1 MSSPPPAPPWV
12 DSLRWQLL
20 PLLRQQAVL
29 RLDTRACLNL
39 EAWLDAAQ
47 TRGWLSDEPAGAR
60 GAVRSIL
67 CKSAREQEA
76 FDLTFDQWLER
87 WDRPAPAAATA
98 AREGTALDAA
108 AVAQAAALAR
118 QLQQRLWLFALGG
131 ALLLLGAIVAGRK
144 LWPPAPPVVLTP
156 VAASAALPA
165 SAAASQV
172 VMKLEVQ
179 LPTAAEAASA
189 AAATPAPPPPPP
201 TPSSAWLAGIH
212 PGWYAAFVL
221 LAASVGLA
229 VRRTRQRYVQRIST
243 REHLREQEVYARQL
257 LPVSGTR
264 REGLRS
270 AARLLRRPVADGGAM
285 QLDLLAS
292 VRASAARAGLFSA
305 VHRQRPAIPEYL
317 VLVDRARSGDQQA
330 HWAIETAQDLVA
342 EGVRLALYEFD
353 RDPRWVA
360 PLRSQRSGKPVPQ
373 QRYVPLAALT
383 AQHAAKGLLVLGDGE
398 GLLDRAA
405 GGLQPWLAAALA
417 PWPRRV
423 LMTPRP
429 FAAWA
434 AAEDVLAG
442 EGQKANEASF
452 LLVPS
457 QHGAWLAAA
466 RWLRG
471 GTLATIAA
479 VPGAPAAWPPLLA
492 DDTARWLSNSPPTPA
507 DMVALLE
514 QLRAYLGSTAY
525 HWLAAS
531 AAYPYLSAD
540 LTAWLAHQLDR
551 PAAAG
556 EAVASPDARLL
567 EARLVAIAQ
576 LPWCRQGLMPDWLRR
591 ALLLSLPPT
600 TRRRVRDVMAEL
612 LDTTADAGRS
622 AGGWSLGAVA
632 SDSPASGWKSR
643 WQALRR
649 RIGLAGVLE
658 AEPLDSPLRDVVYL
672 GLLRGEFDA
681 ELSLEAT
688 EQFARAA
695 SAEGPQRASRN
706 PLRWLAAVGLCGW
719 FVLCW
724 AAWRV
729 LPVKKSASKR
739 AGVADGAAPSQP
751 TLPGTPAD
759 VYISYHR
766 DDAGRVRQLVEALRA
781 NGLSVSLDT
790 ELLRG
795 GDYWREV
802 TQQAVDGAKCVI
814 VVWSEASVGTQVEF
828 VRHEALLAALQAK
841 PRGALFPVLLDEVEP
856 PPDFRHIH
864 PLDLVGWKGSA
875 RDPRVAGLCAA
886 VRAMVAGT
894 DGPPV
899 GDSLKRP
906 VSRKVT
912 TAPDTGP
919 RWRDIVLPVLHPL
932 PPPPA
937 SWRVRAARGA
947 FWLALSIV
955 CVAGVLVPVVSPDTW
970 RPAPQAA
977 AAPLP
982 APAPVVAQRYPAG
995 TRLRDCGDPT
1005 LCPWLRVLPP
1015 GRFLMGSPASE
1026 PGRSDDEGPQHAV
1039 TIAAPPA
1046 VMETEVTRGQFAAF
1060 VSATGH
1066 VSAAGGCYAWNG
1078 KKWELDP
1085 QRNWRSLGFE
1095 QTDAHPVVCVDWN
1108 DATAYAAWL
1117 SKTTG
1122 QTYRL
1127 LTEAEWEYAARAGS
1141 TTRYSFGDR
1150 AEDLC
1155 AHANMA
1161 DRTFKGAFKE
1171 FTTVDCSDGQVF
1183 TAPVASYAAN
1193 AWGLFDLHGN
1203 AWEWVADCWHH
1214 DYKNSPEDG
1223 SNWQANCSGEDRRV
1237 LRGGGWIDNPV
1248 DARSAFRNMN
1258 APDDRSY
1265 DSGFRLARTL
1275 TP

>member
-1 MSSPPPAPPWV
+1 MSSPPPAPLWV

-20 PLLRQQAVL
+20 PLMRQQAVL

-47 TRGWLSDEPAGAR
+47 ARGWLSDEPAGAR

-76 FDLTFDQWLER
+76 FDIVFDQWLLR
-87 WDRPAPAAATA
+87 WDRPAPAVAPT

-108 AVAQAAALAR
+108 AAAQAAALAR
-118 QLQQRLWLFALGG
+118 QRQQRRWLFTLGG
-131 ALLLLGAIVAGRK
+131 GLLLLGAMVTGRK
-144 LWPPAPPVVLTP
+144 LWPPAPPALPPTP

-165 SAAASQV
+165 SAAAGQV
-172 VMKLEVQ
+172 VMQLEVE
-179 LPTAAEAASA
+179 LPTPAEAASA
-189 AAATPAPPPPPP
+189 AASTPAVSPPPMPA
-201 TPSSAWLAGIH
+201 PSSAWLVGIH
-212 PGWYAAFVL
+212 PGYYAAFVL
-221 LAASVGLA
+221 FAASVGLA
-229 VRRTRQRYVQRIST
+229 VRRTRQRYVQRIRT

-270 AARLLRRPVADGGAM
+270 AARLLRRPSADGGAL
-285 QLDLLAS
+285 QLDLLAT

-342 EGVRLALYEFD
+342 EGVRLALFEFD

-373 QRYVPLAALT
+373 QRYLPLAALT
-383 AQHAAKGLLVLGDGE
+383 AQHTDKGLLVLGDGQ
-398 GLLDRAA
+398 GLLDHA
-405 GGLQPWLAAALA
+405 GGRLQPWLADALA

-429 FAAWA
+429 FAAWG

-442 EGQKANEASF
+442 EGQLANQASF

-471 GTLATIAA
+471 GALAAIAA

-492 DDTARWLSNSPPTPA
+492 DDATRWLSASAPAAA

-514 QLRAYLGSTAY
+514 QLRSYLGSTAY

-540 LTAWLAHQLDR
+540 LTAWLAHQLDCQ
-551 PAAAG
+551 AADG
-556 EAVASPDARLL
+556 ETVASPDARLL

-591 ALLLSLPPT
+591 ALLLSLPSA

-622 AGGWSLGAVA
+622 TGGWSLGAVA
-632 SDSPASGWKSR
+632 SDAPGSGWKLR

-658 AEPLDSPLRDVVYL
+658 GEPLDSPLRDVIYL
-672 GLLRGEFDA
+672 GLLRGEFDT

-695 SAEGPQRASRN
+695 SAEGPQRLSRN

-729 LPVKKSASKR
+729 LPVKKSASER
-739 AGVADGAAPSQP
+739 AGVSDGAATNQP

-795 GDYWREV
+795 EDDWREV

-828 VRHEALLAALQAK
+828 VRHEALRAK
-841 PRGALFPVLLDEVEP
+841 QRGALLPVLLDEVEP
-856 PPDFRHIH
+856 PPGFGEMRS
-864 PLDLVGWKGSA
+864 LVLVGWRGSDHDLRGA
-875 RDPRVAGLCAA
+875 DLCTA

-894 DGPPV
+894 DGPPA

-906 VSRKVT
+906 VGRKVT

-919 RWRDIVLPVLHPL
+919 RWRDIVLPVLFPL

-937 SWRVRAARGA
+937 SWRVQAARGA

-955 CVAGVLVPVVSPDTW
+955 FVVGVLVPVVAPDTW

-977 AAPLP
+977 AAPPP
-982 APAPVVAQRYPAG
+982 ASAATVAQRYPAG
-995 TRLRDCGDPT
+995 TRLRDCRDAT

-1015 GRFLMGSPASE
+1015 GRFMMGSPASE
-1026 PGRSDDEGPQHAV
+1026 GGRFDDELPQHQV

-1046 VMETEVTRGQFAAF
+1046 VMETEVTSGQFASF
-1060 VSATGH
+1060 VSATGY
-1066 VSAAGGCYAWNG
+1066 VVKGGCYVLIASEWRMNP
-1078 KKWELDP
+1078 KRD
-1085 QRNWRSLGFE
+1085 WRSPGLAQTE
-1095 QTDAHPVVCVDWN
+1095 QHPVVCVDWN

-1117 SKTTG
+1117 SQRTG

-1127 LTEAEWEYAARAGS
+1127 LSESEWEYAARAVS
-1141 TTRYSFGDR
+1141 TTRYSYGDR
-1150 AEDLC
+1150 AEELC
-1155 AHANMA
+1155 AHANVA
-1161 DRTFKGAFKE
+1161 DRDYLGPFENLGGTANCADGA
-1171 FTTVDCSDGQVF
+1171 VF

-1193 AWGLFDLHGN
+1193 RWGLFDMHGN
-1203 AWEWVADCWHH
+1203 AREWVADCWHA
-1214 DYKNSPEDG
+1214 DYRNAPETG
-1223 SNWQANCSGEDRRV
+1223 SDWQANCATEVRRV
-1237 LRGGGWIDNPV
+1237 VRGGGWSGNPITV
-1248 DARSAFRNMN
+1248 RSAYRI
-1258 APDDRSY
+1258 RSEPGARVA
-1265 DSGFRLARTL
+1265 DTGFRLARTL
-1275 TP
+1275 NP

>member
-1 MSSPPPAPPWV
+1 MTSTPPAPPWV

-29 RLDTRACLNL
+29 RLDTRASLNL
-39 EAWLDAAQ
+39 EAWIDAAQ
-47 TRGWLSDEPAGAR
+47 ARGWLADDPADAR

-76 FDLTFDQWLER
+76 FDVTFDQWLER
-87 WDRPAPAAATA
+87 WDRPAPAAATT
-98 AREGTALDAA
+98 AREGTTLDAE
-108 AVAQAAALAR
+108 AAARATALAH
-118 QLQQRLWLFALGG
+118 QRRLRRWLFALGG
-131 ALLLLGAIVAGRK
+131 GLLLLGAMVAGRK
-144 LWPPAPPVVLTP
+144 LWPPALPVVPPTQ

-165 SAAASQV
+165 SATASQV
-172 VMKLEVQ
+172 VMQLEVQ
-179 LPTAAEAASA
+179 LPTVAEAASA
-189 AAATPAPPPPPP
+189 AASTPTVSPPPMPA
-201 TPSSAWLAGIH
+201 PSSAWLAGIH
-212 PGWYAAFVL
+212 PGVYAFFVL
-221 LAASVGLA
+221 LAASAGLA

-270 AARLLRRPVADGGAM
+270 AARLLRRLSADSGAM
-285 QLDLLAS
+285 QLDLLAT

-305 VHRQRPAIPEYL
+305 VHRQRPVIPEYL

-353 RDPRWVA
+353 RDLRWVA

-383 AQHAAKGLLVLGDGE
+383 AQHAGKGLLVLGDGQ
-398 GLLDRAA
+398 GLLDHA
-405 GGLQPWLAAALA
+405 GGRLQPWLADALA

-429 FAAWA
+429 FAAWL

-442 EGQKANEASF
+442 EGQPANQASF

-471 GTLATIAA
+471 GGLTAIAA

-492 DDTARWLSNSPPTPA
+492 DDAARWLSASAPAAA
-507 DMVALLE
+507 DMVALLK
-514 QLRAYLGSTAY
+514 QLRTYLGSIAY

-551 PAAAG
+551 QAADG
-556 EAVASPDARLL
+556 ETVARPDARLL

-591 ALLLSLPPT
+591 SLLLSLPPA

-622 AGGWSLGAVA
+622 TGGWSLGAVA
-632 SDSPASGWKSR
+632 SDAPGIAWRLR

-658 AEPLDSPLRDVVYL
+658 GEPLDSPLRDVIYL

-695 SAEGPQRASRN
+695 CAEGPQRLSRN

-729 LPVKKSASKR
+729 LPVKKSASER
-739 AGVADGAAPSQP
+739 AAVADGAAPNQP
-751 TLPGTPAD
+751 TPPVSPAD

-795 GDYWREV
+795 GDDWREV

-828 VRHEALLAALQAK
+828 VRHEAMRAK
-841 PRGALFPVLLDEVEP
+841 QRGALVPVLLDEVDP
-856 PPDFRHIH
+856 PPGFGEMRS
-864 PLDLVGWKGSA
+864 LDLVGWKGN
-875 RDPRVAGLCAA
+875 DHDLRVAGLCAA
-886 VRAMVAGT
+886 VRTMVAGA
-894 DGPPV
+894 DGPPD

-906 VSRKVT
+906 VGCKVT

-919 RWRDIVLPVLHPL
+919 RWRDIVLPVLYPL

-937 SWRVRAARGA
+937 LWRVQAARGA

-955 CVAGVLVPVVSPDTW
+955 FVVGVLVPVVAPDTW
-970 RPAPQAA
+970 RSAPQAA
-977 AAPLP
+977 P
-982 APAPVVAQRYPAG
+982 APPPASAATVAQRYPAG
-995 TRLRDCGDPT
+995 TRLRDCRDAT

-1026 PGRSDDEGPQHAV
+1026 PGRSDVEGPQHAV

-1066 VSAAGGCYAWNG
+1066 ATQPGCYAWNG
-1078 KKWELDP
+1078 KEWKQDS
-1085 QRNWRSLGFE
+1085 QRNWRSPGFE

-1117 SKTTG
+1117 GKTTG
-1122 QTYRL
+1122 RAYRL

-1141 TTRYSFGDR
+1141 TTRFSFGDR

-1155 AHANMA
+1155 AHANVA
-1161 DRTFKGAFKE
+1161 DRTFKGAFKGL
-1171 FTTVDCSDGQVF
+1171 TTVDCSDGQVF

-1203 AWEWVADCWHH
+1203 AWEWVADCWHS
-1214 DYKNSPEDG
+1214 DYKNAPEDG
-1223 SNWQANCSGEDRRV
+1223 SNLQANCSGEGRRV
-1237 LRGGGWIDNPV
+1237 LRGGGWYDFPDI
-1248 DARSAFRNMN
+1248 ARSANRVGG
-1258 APDDRSY
+1258 APVSRYSFI
-1265 DSGFRLARTL
+1265 GFRLARTL